1 MLLGSLAQPG
11 RETAD
16 LRRTCLVTRLETL
29 HGLFIIYSY
38 ALITISSEHKGAGF
52 HQSKKFHERR
62 TVMMNLALI
71 DALSY
76 GAIFIF
82 IMIGILGMCM
92 EMGLRR

>member
-1 MLLGSLAQPG
+1 
-11 RETAD
+11 
-16 LRRTCLVTRLETL
+16 
-29 HGLFIIYSY
+29 
-38 ALITISSEHKGAGF
+38 
-52 HQSKKFHERR
+52 
-62 TVMMNLALI
+62 MMNLALI